1 MIIVI
6 ITDEEDLT
14 SKMSVLIIFMALFSI
29 PN

>member
-14 SKMSVLIIFMALFSI
+14 SKMSVFNYFYGFILY
-29 PN
+29 P